1 VSAAFVAVTAHVA
14 AAFPVAVS
22 VVPDSVQLP
31 DTAKVTPPVPEPP
44 EAASDKVEL

>member
-1 VSAAFVAVTAHVA
+1 MSAAFVAVTEHVA

-22 VVPDSVQLP
+22 VVPDRVQLP